1 MKYIKFTIQFLALLS
16 LLFYPY
22 ETRASLLDDLQGYWT
37 FDTDGTDS
45 TANNNDLT
53 NNNSVGFA
61 AFIINNGADLE
72 KSTPSWF
79 NITDAAQTGLDI
91 TGDLSMNL
99 WVK

>member
-53 NNNSVGFA
+53 NNNSVGFTTG
-61 AFIINNGADLE
+61 ILNNASNLE
-72 KSTPSWF
+72 KDTPSWF
-79 NITDAAQTGLDI
+79 SLADASQTGLDI
-91 TGDLSMNL
+91 TGDLSINM
-99 WVK
+99 WV